1 MKVLIVVGVVLF
13 LFFLFVIINYSND
26 KTYEKY
32 KYKFFSW
39 NTYILYSILYVLIYF
54 GRNWYLESLSDHGD
68 ILNGILI
75 IIFGIC
81 LLIYALVKNIKIT
94 KSFFKGLA
102 FTLLQLF
109 VYAPLSIVGLIALI
123 GFLGAASQARP
134 VYRID
139 N

>member
-1 MKVLIVVGVVLF
+1 MKVLIVVGVLLF

-32 KYKFFSW
+32 KYEFFTW
-39 NTYILYSILYVLIYF
+39 NTYVLYSILYVLIYF
-54 GRNWYLESLSDHGD
+54 GRAWYLESLKDHGD
-68 ILNGILI
+68 ILNGILL

-81 LLIYALVKNIKIT
+81 LLIYALINNIKIT

-102 FTLLQLF
+102 FSSFQLF

-123 GFLGAASQARP
+123 GILGAASQARP

-139 N
+139 D

>member
-1 MKVLIVVGVVLF
+1 MAKFIRF
-13 LFFLFVIINYSND
+13 LH
-26 KTYEKY
+26 EKY
-32 KYKFFSW
+32 KYKFFTW
-39 NTYILYSILYVLIYF
+39 NTYVLYSIVYVLIYF
-54 GRNWYLESLSDHGD
+54 GRIWYQESLSVHGD

-109 VYAPLSIVGLIALI
+109 VYAPLSIIGLFALI
-123 GFLGAASQARP
+123 GILGAASQARP

-139 N
+139 D

>member
-1 MKVLIVVGVVLF
+1 MKVLIAIGVVLF
-13 LFFLFVIINYSND
+13 LILLFVITNYSND
-26 KTYEKY
+26 KTYKKY
-32 KYKFFSW
+32 KYEFFTW
-39 NTYILYSILYVLIYF
+39 NNYVLYAFICVLIYF
-54 GRNWYLESLSDHGD
+54 GRNWYLESLKEHGD

-102 FTLLQLF
+102 FTLLQLI

-139 N
+139 D

>member
-13 LFFLFVIINYSND
+13 LILLFVITNYSND

-32 KYKFFSW
+32 KYKFFTW
-39 NTYILYSILYVLIYF
+39 NTYIIYSIVYVLIYF
-54 GRNWYLESLSDHGD
+54 GRNWYLESLKDHGD
-68 ILNGILI
+68 ILNGILL

-81 LLIYALVKNIKIT
+81 LLIYALINNIKIT

-102 FTLLQLF
+102 FTLFQLF
-109 VYAPLSIVGLIALI
+109 VYAPLSIVGLFALI
-123 GFLGAASQARP
+123 GILGAASQARP

-139 N
+139 D

>member
-1 MKVLIVVGVVLF
+1 MKVLIAVGVVLF

-32 KYKFFSW
+32 KYKFFTW
-39 NTYILYSILYVLIYF
+39 NTYVLYSILYVLIYF
-54 GRNWYLESLSDHGD
+54 GRAWYLESLKDHGD
-68 ILNGILI
+68 ILNGILL

-81 LLIYALVKNIKIT
+81 LLIYALINNIKIT
-94 KSFFKGLA
+94 KSFFKGLG
-102 FTLLQLF
+102 FTLFQLF

-139 N
+139 D